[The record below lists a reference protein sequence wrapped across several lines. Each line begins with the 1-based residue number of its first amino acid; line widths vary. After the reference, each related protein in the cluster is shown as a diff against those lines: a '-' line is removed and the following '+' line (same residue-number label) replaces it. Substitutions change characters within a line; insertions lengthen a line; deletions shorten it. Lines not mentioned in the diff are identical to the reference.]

1 MTRRRY
7 KVQVNNQSS
16 STSIDESTD
25 DVDED
30 DKKLKESNEYCNTGL
45 EDLRATT
52 MIQKVLLLLQEV
64 NNKNHQL
71 ESKNLRFCSSRLR
84 HDVVLVC

>member
-52 MIQKVLLLLQEV
+52 MIRRYYYYKKSTTRII
-64 NNKNHQL
+64 N
-71 ESKNLRFCSSRLR
+71 
-84 HDVVLVC
+84 